1 MQTVSSRFTQLTDGP
16 MRPITFRVL
25 MAFDKTYD
33 AGIDFFTIGTS
44 TIGGTDILKG
54 ASSVVQEWDKYAYDD
69 YTDRILSIEW
79 EREAEPP
86 TSSITLAT
94 ASIIMDNHDDLFTP
108 SNTASP
114 LYGKIL
120 PKRPIRINA
129 GFGGETIPQF
139 IGLTDGKP
147 EINEKA
153 KTAKFTAIDFLK
165 YMMDQPLDSEL
176 MYIDMRTDEIIQALL
191 EGGGMLTSQMDL
203 DTGSVIIPFAYFAKG
218 SKRGDAL
225 AEIAEA
231 ELGNVSMSEAGR
243 AVFQNRQN
251 WSDNTSSWTFNKQNT
266 LERKAAAAS
275 EIINV
280 VEVYSQARAV
290 MAKQKLWEA
299 SSTIEI
305 PKNSSID
312 IFTDFK
318 DDYGALPVTTM
329 DDPVY
334 IASASTSLF
343 ATNEFEDGT
352 GDALDS
358 YVSLTSSDLFST
370 SAKLTFTNS
379 NTTKSIFI
387 TQLEIFATPA
397 KVQNDIYV
405 RVQDDTSVGVRD
417 GFEEQVKEIKNNYIQ
432 DATAAT
438 TIGRTIVE
446 DRGQDDDQ
454 YDLLVKA
461 VPQLEISDVV
471 TWDEPDNTDD
481 YFVTRIS
488 ATINTSG
495 FRQTVRTS
503 KRTINQYF
511 RIGISTIGGS
521 DKIGP

>member
-16 MRPITFRVL
+16 MRPISFRVL
-25 MAFDKTYD
+25 MAFNKTYD

-44 TIGGTDILKG
+44 TIGGDDILKG
-54 ASSVVQEWDKYAYDD
+54 TSNTIQEWDKYVYED
-69 YTDRILSIEW
+69 YSDRVLSIEW

-86 TSSITLAT
+86 TSAITLAT
-94 ASIIMDNHDDLFTP
+94 ASLILDNHDDLFTP

-114 LYGKIL
+114 LYGSIL

-139 IGLTDGKP
+139 IGMTDGKP
-147 EINEKA
+147 EINEKN
-153 KTAKFTAIDFLK
+153 KTAKFTCIDFLK
-165 YMMDQPLDSEL
+165 FMMDQPLDEEL

-191 EGGGMLTSQMDL
+191 EGAGVTTAQMDL

-231 ELGNVSMSEAGR
+231 ELGNISMSESGR
-243 AVFQNRQN
+243 ATFQNRQN

-266 LERKAAAAS
+266 LERKAASAS

-290 MAKQKLWEA
+290 MAKQKLWE
-299 SSTIEI
+299 SSGAIEI
-305 PKNSSID
+305 PANSSID
-312 IFTDFK
+312 VFPDFR

-334 IASASTSLF
+334 IGSASTSLY
-343 ATNEFEDGT
+343 ATNEFEDGSGAARNT
-352 GDALDS
+352 D
-358 YVSLTSSDLFST
+358 VSLTSSDLFST
-370 SAKLTFTNS
+370 SAKLTFE
-379 NTTKSIFI
+379 NTADVSVFL

-405 RVQDDTSVGVRD
+405 RVEDAASVGSRD
-417 GFEEQVKEIKNNYIQ
+417 GYEENVKEIKNNYIQ
-432 DATAAT
+432 DSTAAT
-438 TIGRTIVE
+438 TIGRIITE

-461 VPQLEISDVV
+461 VPQLQISDVI

-488 ATINTSG
+488 STINTSG
-495 FRQTVRTS
+495 FRQTIRTS
-503 KRTINQYF
+503 KRTINIYF

>member
-16 MRPITFRVL
+16 IRPITFRVL
-25 MAFDKTYD
+25 FAFDKVYD
-33 AGIDFFTIGTS
+33 SNIDFFEIGVS
-44 TIGGTDILKG
+44 TIGGDDILKG
-54 ASSVVQEWDKYAYDD
+54 TSNTIQEWDKYVYED
-69 YTDRILSIEW
+69 YSDRVLSIEW

-86 TSSITLAT
+86 TSAITLAT

-120 PKRPIRINA
+120 PKRPVRINA
-129 GFGGETIPQF
+129 GFAGETIPQF
-139 IGLTDGKP
+139 IGLTDAKP
-147 EINEKA
+147 EINEKN
-153 KTAKFTAIDFLK
+153 KTAKFTAMDFLK
-165 YMMDQPLDSEL
+165 FMMEQPLDEEL
-176 MYIDMRTDEIIQALL
+176 MYVDMRTDEIIQELL
-191 EGGGMLTSQMDL
+191 EGAGMTTAQMDL
-203 DTGSVIIPFAYFAKG
+203 DTGSVLIPFAYFAKG
-218 SKRGDAL
+218 SKRGEAL

-231 ELGNVSMSEAGR
+231 ELGNISMSEAGR
-243 AVFQNRQN
+243 ATFQNRQN

-266 LERKAAAAS
+266 LERKAAS
-275 EIINV
+275 SSDIINV

-290 MAKQKLWEA
+290 MAKQKLWET
-299 SSTIEI
+299 SSAIEI
-305 PKNSSID
+305 PANSSID
-312 IFTDFK
+312 IFPDFK

-334 IASASTSLF
+334 IASATSSLY
-343 ATNEFEDGT
+343 ATNELEDGS
-352 GDALDS
+352 GSPLNAN
-358 YVSLTSSDLFST
+358 VSLTSSDLFST

-379 NTTKSIFI
+379 HATKSIFI

-405 RVQDDTSVGVRD
+405 RVQDDTSVGDRD
-417 GFEEQVKEIKNNYIQ
+417 GYEEYVKKIENNFIQ
-432 DATAAT
+432 DATAANS
-438 TIGRTIVE
+438 IGRIIVE

-461 VPQLEISDVV
+461 VPQLQISDVV
-471 TWDEPDNTDD
+471 TWDEPDNVDD

-488 ATINTSG
+488 STINTSG

-503 KRTINQYF
+503 KRTINIYF

>member
-16 MRPITFRVL
+16 MRPISFRVL

-33 AGIDFFTIGTS
+33 SGIDFFEIGTS

-54 ASSVVQEWDKYAYDD
+54 TSSVIQEWDKYVYED
-69 YTDRILSIEW
+69 YSDRILSIEW

-86 TSSITLAT
+86 TSAITLAT
-94 ASIIMDNHDDLFTP
+94 AVITMDNHDDLFTP

-114 LYGKIL
+114 LYGNIL
-120 PKRPIRINA
+120 PRRPIRINA

-139 IGLTDGKP
+139 IGMTDAKP

-165 YMMDQPLDSEL
+165 FMMDQPLDEEL
-176 MYIDMRTDEIIQALL
+176 MYVDMRTDEIIQALL
-191 EGGGMLTSQMDL
+191 EGGGMTTAQMDL
-203 DTGSVIIPFAYFAKG
+203 DYGSVLIPFAYFAKG
-218 SKRGDAL
+218 SKRGEAL

-243 AVFQNRQN
+243 ATFQNRQN
-251 WSDNTSSWTFNKQNT
+251 WADNTTSWTFNKQNT
-266 LERKAAAAS
+266 LERKAASIS

-280 VEVYSQARAV
+280 VEVYSKARAV
-290 MAKQKLWEA
+290 MAKQKLWESGQA
-299 SSTIEI
+299 IEI
-305 PKNSSID
+305 PANSSID
-312 IFTDFK
+312 IFPDFK

-334 IASASTSLF
+334 ITSATTSLY
-343 ATNEFEDGT
+343 ATNELEDGSGAT
-352 GDALDS
+352 QNA

-370 SAKLTFTNS
+370 SAKLTFANS
-379 NTTKSIFI
+379 HPTLPIFI

-405 RVQDDTSVGVRD
+405 RVEDTTSVGNRD
-417 GFEEQVKEIKNNYIQ
+417 GFEESVKKIENNFIQ
-432 DATAAT
+432 DATAANS
-438 TIGRTIVE
+438 IGRIITE

-461 VPQLEISDVV
+461 VPQLQISDVI

-488 ATINTSG
+488 STINTSG
-495 FRQTVRTS
+495 FRQTIRTS
-503 KRTINQYF
+503 KRTINLYF